1 MPEENRP
8 TNYRETRRR
17 NDRILLWLVV
27 GTLLVVGT
35 GLIGAI
41 WGFPAAITGGL
52 CLGGG
57 AGLILLLWGLLSL
70 MEKWVGDE

>member
-1 MPEENRP
+1 MSENNRP

-27 GTLLVVGT
+27 GMLIVVGT
-35 GLIGAI
+35 VLIGAI
-41 WGFPAAITGGL
+41 WGLPAAITGGL

-57 AGLILLLWGLLSL
+57 AILILLLWGLLSL

>member
-1 MPEENRP
+1 MSNEKP

-27 GTLLVVGT
+27 GALLVFGT
-35 GLIGAI
+35 VLIGAI
-41 WGFPAAITGGL
+41 WGLPAAITGFL

-57 AGLILLLWGLLSL
+57 AALILLLWGLMTLL
-70 MEKWVGDE
+70 EKAVIDE

>member
-8 TNYRETRRR
+8 TNYRANRRR

-41 WGFPAAITGGL
+41 WGLPAAITGGL

-57 AGLILLLWGLLSL
+57 AGLILLLWGLLTL
-70 MEKWVGDE
+70 VEKWVGDE

>member
-1 MPEENRP
+1 MPQNNRP

-35 GLIGAI
+35 TLIGMI

-57 AGLILLLWGLLSL
+57 AVLILLLWGLLTL
-70 MEKWVGDE
+70 MEKLVGDE